1 MAYLCFMEEALT
13 PKRGPRMKDPAKRK
27 ITVSLTLTPGQK
39 QALQAQADALD
50 ITPSELIVKK
60 LKLA

>member
-1 MAYLCFMEEALT
+1 MEEALT
-13 PKRGPRMKDPAKRK
+13 PRKPGPRMKDPAKRK
-27 ITVSLTLTPGQK
+27 ITISLTLTPAQK

-50 ITPSELIVKK
+50 MTPSELIVKK